1 MAARAIRVPLAI
13 EAALADQI
21 AAVAHAQ
28 LTAGRLRLHGNLRG
42 PQAARRTLSLQF
54 SAPPGWV
61 SGSSHRSE
69 YHMPR
74 LPPRRQLSS
83 KLTSPSPQRSTIEFR
98 G

>member
-54 SAPPGWV
+54 SAPLPG
-61 SGSSHRSE
+61 GSVAR
-69 YHMPR
+69 P
-74 LPPRRQLSS
+74 
-83 KLTSPSPQRSTIEFR
+83 TVRSTICR
-98 G
+98 VCHPVAS